1 MKVIFLLISLLLIN
15 FSKEAITAIEVDLA
29 ASQTLAPG
37 ESVSVKVTVTATGAD
52 ASNTM
57 TVSSIALSLVKT
69 DDNTKTSAV
78 TCTPN
83 PAVTIN
89 SATPVEFTCTAASLT
104 TEGKY
109 KLDTQTI
116 TMKDGKATPAAF
128 SSENVAAPAVKASGN
143 TLTVSASAAAAANNN
158 NNNTTT
164 NNTTNNSNGNSFL
177 KVPYFLMAIILFF

>member
-15 FSKEAITAIEVDLA
+15 FSTEDISAIEVDLA

-37 ESVSVKVTVTATGAD
+37 ASVSVKVTVTATGGASD
-52 ASNTM
+52 ATM

-83 PAVTIN
+83 PKVTIN
-89 SATPVEFTCTAASLT
+89 SETPVEFTCTAASLT
-104 TEGKY
+104 TEGTY

-116 TMKDGKATPAAF
+116 TMMDGADPAVAF
-128 SSENVAAPAVKASGN
+128 AAGNVAAPTVKASGN
-143 TLTVSASAAAAANNN
+143 TLTISANAGGNN
-158 NNNTTT
+158 
-164 NNTTNNSNGNSFL
+164 NNSNGNSFL

>member
-1 MKVIFLLISLLLIN
+1 MKAIFLLISLLLIN
-15 FSKEAITAIEVDLA
+15 FSTEAITAIEVDLA

-37 ESVSVKVTVTATGAD
+37 ASVSVKVTVTATGGASD
-52 ASNTM
+52 ATM

-69 DDNTKTSAV
+69 DDATKTSAV

-83 PAVTIN
+83 PKVTIN

-104 TEGKY
+104 TEGTY

-116 TMKDGKATPAAF
+116 TMMDGAATPAAF
-128 SSENVAAPAVKASGN
+128 SVNNVAAPTVKANGN
-143 TLTVSASAAAAANNN
+143 TLTVSASAAANAGGNNN
-158 NNNTTT
+158 NNN
-164 NNTTNNSNGNSFL
+164 NNNNSNGNSFL

>member
-15 FSKEAITAIEVDLA
+15 FSTEDISAIEVDLA

-37 ESVSVKVTVTATGAD
+37 ASVSVKVTVTATGAD
-52 ASNTM
+52 TSNTM

-83 PAVTIN
+83 PKVTIN

-104 TEGKY
+104 TEGTY

-116 TMKDGKATPAAF
+116 TMMDGATPAAAF
-128 SSENVAAPAVKASGN
+128 AVGNVAAPTVKANGN
-143 TLTVSASAAAAANNN
+143 TLTISASAAANAGGNNN
-158 NNNTTT
+158 NNN
-164 NNTTNNSNGNSFL
+164 NNNNSNGNSFL
-177 KVPYFLMAIILFF
+177 KVPYFLMAFILFF

>member
-15 FSKEAITAIEVDLA
+15 FSTEDISAIEVDLA

-37 ESVSVKVTVTATGAD
+37 ASVSVKVTVTATGATSS
-52 ASNTM
+52 ATM

-83 PAVTIN
+83 PKVTIN

-104 TEGKY
+104 TEGTY

-116 TMKDGKATPAAF
+116 TMMDGATTPAAF
-128 SSENVAAPAVKASGN
+128 ASDNVAAPTVKASGN
-143 TLTVSASAAAAANNN
+143 TLTISASAAANAGGNNN
-158 NNNTTT
+158 NNN
-164 NNTTNNSNGNSFL
+164 NNNNNSNGNSFL

>member
-1 MKVIFLLISLLLIN
+1 MKVNFLLISLLLIN

-57 TVSSIALSLVKT
+57 TVSSIALTLEKT

-104 TEGKY
+104 TEGTY
-109 KLDTQTI
+109 KLKDTI
-116 TMKDGKATPAAF
+116 TMMDGQATPAAF
-128 SSENVAAPAVKASGN
+128 SSDNVAAPAVKANGN
-143 TLTVSASAAAAANNN
+143 TLTISASAAAAANNN
-158 NNNTTT
+158 NNN
-164 NNTTNNSNGNSFL
+164 NNNSNGNSFL

>member
-15 FSKEAITAIEVDLA
+15 FSTEDISAIEVDLA

-37 ESVSVKVTVTATGAD
+37 ASVSVKVTVTATGATSE
-52 ASNTM
+52 ATM

-69 DDNTKTSAV
+69 DDATKTSAV

-83 PAVTIN
+83 PKVTIN

-104 TEGKY
+104 TEGTY

-116 TMKDGKATPAAF
+116 TMMDGAATPAAF
-128 SSENVAAPAVKASGN
+128 DANNVAAPTVKASGN
-143 TLTVSASAAAAANNN
+143 TLTISANAGGNN
-158 NNNTTT
+158 
-164 NNTTNNSNGNSFL
+164 NNSNGNSFL
-177 KVPYFLMAIILFF
+177 KVPYFLMAVILFF

>member
-15 FSKEAITAIEVDLA
+15 FSKEAITAIEVDLV

-37 ESVSVKVTVTATGAD
+37 ESVSVKVTVTATGATSE
-52 ASNTM
+52 AIM
-57 TVSSIALSLVKT
+57 KVSSIALTLEKT

-104 TEGKY
+104 TEGTY
-109 KLDTQTI
+109 KLKDTI
-116 TMKDGKATPAAF
+116 TMMDGQATPAAF
-128 SSENVAAPAVKASGN
+128 SSDNVAAPAVKANGN
-143 TLTVSASAAAAANNN
+143 TLTISASAAAAANNN
-158 NNNTTT
+158 NNN
-164 NNTTNNSNGNSFL
+164 NNNSNGNSFL

>member
-1 MKVIFLLISLLLIN
+1 MKAIFLLISLLLIN
-15 FSKEAITAIEVDLA
+15 FSTQQISAIEVDLA

-37 ESVSVKVTVTATGAD
+37 ASVSVKVTVTATGAT
-52 ASNTM
+52 SSVTM

-83 PAVTIN
+83 PKVTIN

-104 TEGKY
+104 TEGTN

-116 TMKDGKATPAAF
+116 TMMDGADPAVAF
-128 SSENVAAPAVKASGN
+128 AAGNVAAPTVKASGN

-158 NNNTTT
+158 NNNTTS